1 MGSIAAGGDK
11 AIKPEGTMLSG
22 PDLAHQLENLKDST
36 SEYSRVGPVGYVVP
50 ENGPPLGPSSRSG
63 RSEFV
68 AAGCAKG
75 VPDDRRKEIVDR
87 MDCEQCHDRLPE
99 SSAPATRGIL
109 NAGTSRATIYH
120 KVVKNTEA
128 PMPPGV
134 NDPGGLTAAER
145 EILFKCLRA
154 EYAADPAGMAHQGSP
169 DDSVASL
176 VRARL
181 DAPGG
186 RRDAPFDRSAV

>member
-1 MGSIAAGGDK
+1 M
-11 AIKPEGTMLSG
+11 
-22 PDLAHQLENLKDST
+22 
-36 SEYSRVGPVGYVVP
+36 
-50 ENGPPLGPSSRSG
+50 
-63 RSEFV
+63 

-120 KVVKNTEA
+120 KVVKNMEA

-154 EYAADPAGMAHQGSP
+154 EYAEILREWLTADLLMTP
-169 DDSVASL
+169 
-176 VRARL
+176 
-181 DAPGG
+181 
-186 RRDAPFDRSAV
+186 